1 MNQRLSGIPRLLPFL
16 YFYRAM
22 PDLYIIAGCNGAGKT
37 TASLTILPDILG
49 CREFVNADNI
59 AYGISPFNVEAVAL
73 EAGRIMLHRIDELLM
88 DHADFAI
95 ETTLATRSYV
105 SLVRRAQA
113 TGYKVTLLYIWLN
126 ATDLALQRVSERV
139 SKGGHNIPKN
149 VVERRY
155 YRGIKNFFSLFMPVC
170 DRWIF
175 ADNSQNKLN
184 IIAHGKNK
192 FDEMIENNDIW
203 EIIKNQV
210 YGA

>member
-1 MNQRLSGIPRLLPFL
+1 
-16 YFYRAM
+16 M

-59 AYGISPFNVEAVAL
+59 AYGISPFNVEAVAI
-73 EAGRIMLHRIDELLM
+73 EAGKIMLRRIDELLV

-113 TGYKVTLLYIWLN
+113 AGYKVTLLYIWLN
-126 ATDLALQRVSERV
+126 SPDLALQRVSERV
-139 SKGGHNIPKN
+139 SKGGHNIPSN